1 MDIYE
6 LKNASIIEGAGHIEK
21 GGGAPEKVG
30 LSHS

>member
-21 GGGAPEKVG
+21 GGAFT
-30 LSHS
+30 